1 MRTLNLPE
9 EERSLQMSFASGFIF
24 SEHMRFASSTV
35 DSSRF
40 SGAARSVSDE
50 KIIVAMNIFFI
61 SFSSFFSCSV
71 FRWIEKNSFST
82 LLLIFSACYMRSIPK
97 LGVRE
102 LGVRE

>member
-61 SFSSFFSCSV
+61 SFSSFFVFGFSV
-71 FRWIEKNSFST
+71 DREKLFLNSSVD
-82 LLLIFSACYMRSIPK
+82 IFCVLYA
-97 LGVRE
+97 
-102 LGVRE
+102 